1 MNNSP
6 IIFDATNRYYA
17 GMTLTEAKKLGIDKS
32 FWRRDFHNIDKNG
45 DNILSADEIIKER
58 KRSSKQDKIMSGIFA
73 GWGIYDVIDSIKNK
87 SKGWLIIGLAIDTYL
102 IYNCL
107 SRAIKNDKQTKEY
120 ENIIKEKQ
128 INRYA

>member
-17 GMTLTEAKKLGIDKS
+17 GMTLSEAKKLGIDKS

-73 GWGIYDVIDSIKNK
+73 GWGIVDALTTK
-87 SKGWLIIGLAIDTYL
+87 SKGWLITGLAIDTFF

-120 ENIIKEKQ
+120 ENMLMEKQ